1 MFVALGHVRVAI
13 CAITLAVV
21 FHSAHACAAEAAEP
35 DLQNQK
41 SPKSNT
47 NFSFPLKPMP
57 EVAAPDEDL
66 LRSGVV
72 HRVIDGDSVELFV
85 DGQIVAYEL
94 AGADAPEVLEDRETQ
109 LRGSSEAKAYLE
121 SLVVGE
127 QIAVLPD
134 RKRATDAR
142 GRRRGYLYRMPDR
155 LLVNLEMVRVGH
167 AKHARDPQGFNNSV
181 LLWAQDRAKSAR
193 KGVWSPVPVQESAT
207 PKASTAATTSDDSL
221 PIIESSSSTTGK
233 SFGTHDE
240 NHEPEHAAAASERG
254 IDRVVYVT
262 RSGTKY
268 HRKDCQHARATGI
281 AKDRD
286 ELDSSFQACKVCEPD
301 KPEDND

>member
-1 MFVALGHVRVAI
+1 MFAALGYVRVVI
-13 CAITLAVV
+13 YLIMFAVV
-21 FHSAHACAAEAAEP
+21 AHTAHAFPAETTEP
-35 DLQNQK
+35 QIQDQK
-41 SPKSNT
+41 SPESESRVT
-47 NFSFPLKPMP
+47 FPLKPMP
-57 EVAAPDEDL
+57 ELVAPDEEL
-66 LRSGVV
+66 LRAGVV
-72 HRVIDGDSVELFV
+72 HRVIDGDSIELFV

-94 AGADAPEVLEDRETQ
+94 AGADAPEVLEDQETQ

-121 SLVVGE
+121 GLVVGE

-167 AKHARDPQGFNNSV
+167 AKHARDPMGFNNSAM
-181 LLWAQDRAKSAR
+181 LWAQDRAKSAR
-193 KGVWSPVPVQESAT
+193 KGVWAPAPVNMSAT
-207 PKASTAATTSDDSL
+207 PAARTAAIASNDSQ
-221 PIIESSSSTTGK
+221 PTDEGTAITTGNT
-233 SFGTHDE
+233 FGTHDE
-240 NHEPEHAAAASERG
+240 NREPDSTTIASERV

-262 RSGTKY
+262 QSGTKY

-301 KPEDND
+301 KPEDGD

>member
-1 MFVALGHVRVAI
+1 MFATLGKVHAVIYSISLAAVAL
-13 CAITLAVV
+13 
-21 FHSAHACAAEAAEP
+21 SAHAYGSESIEP
-35 DLQNQK
+35 QHKVQK
-41 SPKSNT
+41 SSESESIVGFRLN
-47 NFSFPLKPMP
+47 PMP
-57 EVAAPDEDL
+57 EVVAPDEVL
-66 LRSGVV
+66 LRTGVV

-94 AGADAPEVLEDRETQ
+94 AGADAPEVLEDQEMKI
-109 LRGSSEAKAYLE
+109 RGSSEAKAYLE

-167 AKHARDPQGFNNSV
+167 AKHARDPMGFNNNAM
-181 LLWAQDRAKSAR
+181 LWAQDRAKSAR
-193 KGVWSPVPVQESAT
+193 KGVWSPAPVQESAT
-207 PKASTAATTSDDSL
+207 PIASSAALSGNVSL
-221 PIIESSSSTTGK
+221 PTEDSSPIHTEESTG
-233 SFGTHDE
+233 SQDE
-240 NHEPEHAAAASERG
+240 NSELNHAAAALDRG
-254 IDRVVYVT
+254 VDRVVYVT
-262 RSGTKY
+262 RSGSKY
-268 HRKDCQHARATGI
+268 HRKECQHARTTGI

-301 KPEDND
+301 TPRDDD